1 MSVMTSVYP
10 KVPSG
15 GIAGIT
21 ASASAFT
28 TIDLNTITGATVP
41 AGSTH
46 AILTCEITGGTGYT
60 YGFQAASSSENLI
73 LASSSR
79 LIRNAVIPLNG
90 GTTVSLN
97 VASNTTV
104 KWYVSGYTDHIT
116 AITPADISSQVTST
130 SAENVV
136 DLSAILPAGAASGTV
151 LIRNNIATK
160 QCDWGPVGGTSNSYV
175 FLHLQRQIEYVP
187 LDSSRRCA
195 VWTPT
200 ATSAGDYEVVG
211 WMKAGCFAHSAR
223 PLTQEVAGGTS
234 YETRTGTITA
244 GSPFAVWRTSTTSG
258 ATQRFRFDKTGSPT
272 GTADALA
279 KYGNPQIVPVNASGQ
294 SSSIATAAS
303 TTSFFL
309 MGGFAASVV
318 DANLTSTTS
327 NVENTSVTATFDAAF
342 TPSSFSLSD
351 GTTTKSATTTGGS
364 GTSWTYT
371 ATPIQDGVVG
381 LKIGAI
387 TVSATNGTS
396 TTNTVNST
404 YSKAGYTLQD
414 ITETPAPNNI
424 GKDFT
429 SQTVQIGDQF
439 LYDATKGA
447 IDQFGVFTST
457 WVGTQTAW
465 WYSSV
470 DYKWRSFNIDT
481 TASTVTTGLTT
492 AGLTVSGL
500 TTAGLTRAGL

>member
-1 MSVMTSVYP
+1 MTSVYP
-10 KVPSG
+10 KLPSG
-15 GIAGIT
+15 GITGIT
-21 ASASAFT
+21 ASATAFT
-28 TIDLNTITGATVP
+28 TIDLNPIAAVP

-60 YGFQAASSSENLI
+60 YGYQAANSSENLI

-79 LIRNAVIPLNG
+79 LIRNAIIPLNG

-97 VASNTTV
+97 VANTTTV

-116 AITPADISSQVTST
+116 AITPTDISSQVTST
-130 SAENVV
+130 SVENVV

-151 LIRNNIATK
+151 LIRSNAAGK
-160 QCDWGPVGGTSNSYV
+160 QCDWGPVGGTSNTYV
-175 FLHLQRQIEYVP
+175 FLHLQRQIEYVQ

-195 VWTPT
+195 VRTPT

-211 WMKAGCFAHSAR
+211 WMKAGCFSHSAR

-234 YETRTGTITA
+234 YETRTGTVTS

-272 GTADALA
+272 GTADALSR
-279 KYGNPQIVPVNASGQ
+279 YGNPQIVPVNSSGQ
-294 SSSIATAAS
+294 SSSIANVAS
-303 TTSFFL
+303 TASFFL

-318 DANLTSTTS
+318 DANLSSTTN
-327 NVENTSVTATFDAAF
+327 NVENTSVTATFDAIF

-351 GTTTKSATTTGGS
+351 GVSTKSATTTGGS

-381 LKIGAI
+381 LKIGGI
-387 TVSATNGTS
+387 TVSATDGTS
-396 TTNTVNST
+396 ATNTVNST
-404 YSKAGYTLQD
+404 YSKSDYTAQD

-429 SQTVQIGDQF
+429 AQVVQIGDQF
-439 LYDATKGA
+439 LYDATKGT

-457 WVGTQTAW
+457 WSGTQTCW

-470 DYKWRSFNIDT
+470 DYKWRSFSVDTSSAGNPPIIDGLIT
-481 TASTVTTGLTT
+481 QSISSPITYPVTHH
-492 AGLTVSGL
+492 
-500 TTAGLTRAGL
+500 